1 MKNLDELL
9 KIAAKST
16 ITVLLQGE
24 SGAGKEVAARLLHKN
39 SDRCNGPFVAVNCGA
54 IPSQL
59 VESTL
64 EGSEKGA
71 YTGATN
77 AQIGMVRAADGG
89 TLFLDEIGEMPYNM
103 QSSLLRILQERA
115 IRPIGS
121 TQCIPVNFRLVCA
134 TNRDLKKEVAL
145 GHFREDLFFRL
156 NVFPLTIPPLRE
168 RSDFEGIANDL
179 WCDAQRCYYTVSGA
193 PGKPERFND
202 FEICLLKSRQWPGNI
217 RQLKNVIQRYA
228 LLKPH
233 GYSLSKIL
241 NDEFALPSL
250 KESTAP
256 YHARTQ
262 TPQWDLI
269 EKAIECYGGNKSQA
283 AHSLG
288 ISRGCLSYQIK
299 KRTVGAPQA
308 SCMRN

>member
-9 KIAAKST
+9 RIAAKST

-24 SGAGKEVAARLLHKN
+24 SGAGKEVAARQLHKM
-39 SDRCNGPFVAVNCGA
+39 SDRRDGPFVAVKCGA

-64 EGSEKGA
+64 EGSQRGA

-77 AQIGMVRAADGG
+77 TQTGMVRAAEGG

-103 QSSLLRILQERA
+103 QSRLLRILQEHT
-115 IRPIGS
+115 IRPLGS
-121 TQCIPVNFRLVCA
+121 TENIPVNFRLVCA
-134 TNRDLKKEVAL
+134 TNRDLKKEVAF
-145 GHFREDLFFRL
+145 GRFREDLFFRL

-168 RSDFEGIANDL
+168 RSDFDTIANDL
-179 WCDAQRCYYTVSGA
+179 WNKATNEATKVKRLD
-193 PGKPERFND
+193 E
-202 FEICLLKSRQWPGNI
+202 FEIFLLRSKQWPGNI
-217 RQLKNVIQRYA
+217 RQLKNVLQRYA

-233 GYSLSKIL
+233 GYSLAKIL
-241 NDEFALPSL
+241 NDEFAMPPLN
-250 KESTAP
+250 ESTTP
-256 YHARTQ
+256 YHAHIQ
-262 TPQWDLI
+262 TPQWDII

-288 ISRGCLSYQIK
+288 ISRGCLAYQIK
-299 KRTVGAPQA
+299 KRTVGAPQTNPV
-308 SCMRN
+308 RN